1 MKRIILPLAA
11 FFLFDVSA
19 NQPDEKNNTKKSS
32 PQIMH
37 TVGSMPGW
45 VMTKLNTQPLQ
56 FWLINADKKVLYVHE
71 GKNVVPDEVLNKLQ
85 TAPSQLSSEL
95 RTEHTFTGIQKVSP
109 EIAAHIEQALKT
121 PDSFVLL
128 NVGFDPK
135 VFQNPEDPNNPCPPC
150 KIQVA
155 KLEQLMSKL
164 QQKPITLIQVEL
176 RN

>member
-1 MKRIILPLAA
+1 MKRITLLLAA
-11 FFLFDVSA
+11 LFLFDVSA
-19 NQPDEKNNTKKSS
+19 NQSDGKIDAQQSY
-32 PQIMH
+32 PQIIN

-71 GKNVVPDEVLNKLQ
+71 GKTVVPDEVLHKLQ

-95 RTEHTFTGIQKVSP
+95 RAEHTFAGIQKVSP
-109 EIAAHIEQALKT
+109 EIAAQIEQSLKS

-150 KIQVA
+150 KVQVA
-155 KLEQLMSKL
+155 NLEQLMTKL